1 MSTTTSAPATRSAL
15 LGGGFLLG
23 EAGSAEVFT
32 PEDFSEEQRQI
43 YATAD
48 QFVSNEV
55 VPTIADQEAKK
66 PGVAREL
73 MEKAGEL
80 GLLATLVP
88 EKFGGLELDLTSQLI
103 VAERIGRYASFSTTY
118 GAHSGIGTLPL
129 VYFGTEEQKRRYLPK
144 LISAE
149 WIAAYC
155 LSEPQAGSDALAA
168 RTHAELS
175 PDGKH
180 YLLNGEKM
188 WISNGGWAD
197 LYTVFAK
204 IDGKKFTAFLVE
216 RSWKGVRPGAEEH
229 KMGIRGSSTTPLV
242 LDQVEVPVENVL
254 GEIGRGHI
262 IAFNILNLGRVKL
275 GAACVGG
282 CKEIL
287 ATSIRY
293 ANQRKAF
300 GKPIGNFGLIQHKL
314 AEMAVRLY
322 ATESLTYRT
331 SGLIDRQRGEHSWDD
346 PAAASQALAAIEE
359 YAVECSITKVYASEA
374 LDYIVDEGVQIH
386 GGYGFH
392 QDYAVERCY
401 RDSRVNRI
409 FEGTNEINRLLTTG
423 MLLKRAAK
431 NRLPLMPAIE
441 AAAKAVSQNSFP
453 EAADG
458 PLANESSL
466 LGRAKQVM
474 LFCAGV
480 AYQRYQSELEQQQEI
495 SAAIGDMAME
505 IFAAESALL
514 RAGKLLGEGRGEAAA
529 QMTRVL
535 VEDAVAAIERH
546 ATTALAA
553 CAEAGNL
560 DQQLAAVRRTLQ
572 HRPVN
577 TVSLRRAIA
586 GRLRAAERYVVA
598 TSEPPLCPPPTRSE
612 PRA

>member
-1 MSTTTSAPATRSAL
+1 MSTTISSAAVTRSSL

-23 EAGSAEVFT
+23 EVSAEEAFT
-32 PEDFSEEQRQI
+32 SEDFSEEQRQI

-48 QFVSNEV
+48 QFMTNEV
-55 VPTIADQEAKK
+55 LPTIAEQEEKK
-66 PGVAREL
+66 PGVARKL

-88 EKFGGLELDLTSQLI
+88 EKFGGLELDLTSQMI

-129 VYFGTEEQKRRYLPK
+129 VYFGTDDQKQRYLPK
-144 LISAE
+144 LITAE

-168 RTHAELS
+168 RTRAELS
-175 PDGKH
+175 PDGSH
-180 YLLNGEKM
+180 YILNGEKM

-204 IDGKKFTAFLVE
+204 IDGEKFTAFLVE

-242 LDQVEVPVENVL
+242 LDQVQVPVENVL

-287 ATSIRY
+287 AAAIRY

-300 GKPIGNFGLIQHKL
+300 GKPIGDFGLIQHKL
-314 AEMAVRLY
+314 AEMAIRLF
-322 ATESLTYRT
+322 AMEAVSYRT
-331 SGLIDRQRGEHSWDD
+331 SGLIDQRRGDLSWDD
-346 PAAASQALAAIEE
+346 PQAARQALAAIEE

-392 QDYAVERCY
+392 QDYAVERAY

-431 NRLPLMPAIE
+431 NRLPLMPAVE
-441 AAAKAVSQNSFP
+441 AAVKALSQNSFH
-453 EAADG
+453 ETGQA
-458 PLANESSL
+458 PLAAEKNL
-466 LGRAKQVM
+466 LSRAKQAM

-480 AYQRYQSELEQQQEI
+480 AYERFKEELGQQQEVT
-495 SAAIGDMAME
+495 AAISDMVME

-514 RAGKLLGEGRGEAAA
+514 RTEKLLAQGRGEAAE

-535 VEDAVAAIERH
+535 LQDAVGGVERH
-546 ATTALAA
+546 AAAALAA
-553 CAEAGNL
+553 CAEGAAL
-560 DQQLAAVRRTLQ
+560 DQQLGAVRRALQ

-577 TVSLRRAIA
+577 AVELRRAIA
-586 GRLRAAERYVVA
+586 ARLRAAEKFVV
-598 TSEPPLCPPPTRSE
+598 
-612 PRA
+612 

>member
-1 MSTTTSAPATRSAL
+1 MSTTISEPATARPTL

-23 EAGSAEVFT
+23 EVRANDVVT
-32 PEDFSEEQRQI
+32 PEDFSEEQQQI

-48 QFVSNEV
+48 QFMTNEV
-55 VPTIADQEAKK
+55 VPTIAGQEEKT
-66 PGVAREL
+66 PGVARKL
-73 MEKAGEL
+73 MGKAGEL

-88 EKFGGLELDLTSQLI
+88 EKFGGLELDLTTQMI

-129 VYFGTEEQKRRYLPK
+129 VYFGTEDQKQRYLPK

-168 RTHAELS
+168 RTRAELS

-180 YLLNGEKM
+180 YILNGEKM

-204 IDGKKFTAFLVE
+204 VGGEKFTAFLVE
-216 RSWKGVRPGAEEH
+216 RTMEGVRPGAEEH

-242 LDQVEVPVENVL
+242 LDNVKVPVANVL

-287 ATSIRY
+287 AETIRY

-300 GKPIGNFGLIQHKL
+300 GRPIGDFGLIQHKL
-314 AEMAVRLY
+314 AEMAIRLY
-322 ATESLTYRT
+322 ATESLSYRT
-331 SGLIDRQRGEHSWDD
+331 SGLIDQRRGSLSWDD
-346 PAAASQALAAIEE
+346 PAAARQALAAVEE

-392 QDYAVERCY
+392 QDYAVERAY
-401 RDSRVNRI
+401 RDSRINRI
-409 FEGTNEINRLLTTG
+409 FEGTNEINRLLTMG

-431 NRLPLMPAIE
+431 NRLPLMQAVE
-441 AAAKAVSQNSFP
+441 SAVKAVSGRYDEVPQ
-453 EAADG
+453 EG
-458 PLANESSL
+458 PFANEKHL
-466 LGRAKQVM
+466 LHRAKQAA
-474 LFCAGV
+474 LFCAGI
-480 AYQRYQSELEQQQEI
+480 AYQRFQDELEQQQEV
-495 SAAIGDMAME
+495 SAAVSDMVMAV
-505 IFAAESALL
+505 FAAESALL
-514 RAGKLLGEGRGEAAA
+514 RSEKLSQRGRGEIAG
-529 QMTRVL
+529 QMTVVL
-535 VEDAVAAIERH
+535 VQDAVHEVERH
-546 ATTALAA
+546 AVAALAA
-553 CAEAGNL
+553 CSEAAVL
-560 DQQLAAVRRTLQ
+560 DQQIQAVHRTLQ
-572 HRPVN
+572 HTPINAVA
-577 TVSLRRAIA
+577 LRRAIA
-586 GRLRAAERYVVA
+586 AKLRAAEKYVF
-598 TSEPPLCPPPTRSE
+598 
-612 PRA
+612 